1 MLTDRFI
8 KSTANIY
15 KDGQSVIAMI
25 HENNVEDKKFLLKY
39 FIFNL

>member
-8 KSTANIY
+8 DSTANIY

-25 HENNVEDKKFLLKY
+25 HENNVEDKKCVAKILN
-39 FIFNL
+39 IIS